1 MVLVQVIEGYHVVCN
16 FLDALNLSVG
26 VGRVPV
32 GLAGGGTFLDDAL
45 ALGPYCSLESLALE
59 HSLYLLELAHVL
71 LLYECILTVRLAV
84 HSLNTHLMFVFSL
97 GVPG

>member
-1 MVLVQVIEGYHVVCN
+1 MFLIQVIECYHIVSN
-16 FLDALNLSVG
+16 LFDAPNLSVG

-45 ALGPYCSLESLALE
+45 ALSPYCSLESLALE

-71 LLYECILTVRLAV
+71 LLYAYILTVGLAV
-84 HSLNTHLMFVFSL
+84 HSL
-97 GVPG
+97 

>member
-1 MVLVQVIEGYHVVCN
+1 MVLVQVIEGYPV
-16 FLDALNLSVG
+16 FSDLLDAPNLSVG

-45 ALGPYCSLESLALE
+45 ALSPYCSLESLALE

-71 LLYECILTVRLAV
+71 LLYACILTVRLAV
-84 HSLNTHLMFVFSL
+84 HSLNQHLMLVFSL
-97 GVPG
+97 SVPG